1 MTLDTITSTY
11 NLPGFYLDA
20 TGALCIVI
28 NKCRIACEIKE
39 NKYHVTAYAIS
50 SNGSFDSKIMSSS
63 WTDPQKAVQ
72 ELNRCVNY
80 AKNFA

>member
-1 MTLDTITSTY
+1 MTLNTITSAY
-11 NLPGFYLDA
+11 NQPGFYFDV
-20 TGALCIVI
+20 TGALCIII

-63 WTDPQKAVQ
+63 WTDPQKTVQ
-72 ELNRCVNY
+72 ELHRCVNY